1 VTTEAAERRTIGNGL
16 FSIAPEH
23 GVTECVHVREI
34 SHSEAQRGW
43 SGCPPPYSVRG
54 AARVGGLLYSVHH
67 RSR

>member
-43 SGCPPPYSVRG
+43 SGCPPPYL
-54 AARVGGLLYSVHH
+54 AAPRVGGLLYSVHR